1 MDVTTQADA
10 LSFGPFRLSHGG
22 SSLFRYEN
30 DTMLP
35 VRVSSRALAVLKVL
49 VERPAELVSK
59 DEIMA
64 AVWPDTVVEDA
75 NLTVQVS
82 ALRRILDAGRTEGSW
97 IQTISGRGYRFLGQ
111 VTQVPAQRRG
121 PDPSTA
127 RNIVL
132 PHHEPSGQARAATDA
147 PPVDPPPGDARRR
160 RVRVGRTGPLEAFDD
175 LLQLMLSG
183 SRQIVFVT
191 GEAGIGKTTFVEMVV
206 ERISSRGIGVLAGH
220 CTELFG
226 TNEAFLPLIDALT
239 ERCREP
245 DGDAVVQI
253 LRDHSPTWLAQ
264 LPRFMSAGD
273 RASFQ
278 SEIFGATRE
287 RMLREFCDFLEILSA
302 DRPWVVVL
310 EDLHWSDFATL
321 DAIARF
327 ARGERK
333 APVLILATYRPADVL
348 IKGHPVR
355 ALHQDLR
362 VRGHACSELAL
373 ERLSAA
379 DVTEY
384 LERRFGNPGMARVLA
399 DRIFAR
405 TQGQPL
411 FVASLVEDL
420 MARKIILQTDGQWRL
435 APDAAAFP
443 AGLPDDLRDMLSRQ
457 IEHLTVDD
465 QQMLEVAS
473 VGGGEFSAAT
483 VAHAMNRD
491 ALDVEQALE
500 FLAQK
505 GIVLDALGATEWPD
519 GTYTGSYA
527 FHHALYQETL
537 YQRLAPGRRAQLHRR
552 FGEHLE
558 AGCQAQAT
566 DIAPLL
572 AQHFEKGRDFPKAMR
587 YLGEAAASAARRFG
601 NLEAESYL
609 TSALNL
615 AVRLPAE
622 VQSQTRIALLRHRSW
637 ARRSLGD
644 LAGSLEDLNAMI
656 ALAADA
662 GQVRG
667 EINGLMAVSRFCLH
681 ADRRKCLA
689 ANAQALEKS
698 AALDDDVFRALVQG
712 TSASLN
718 LYLKGW
724 RDEDARLC
732 RRSLELTAGAT
743 DHGTLLRRYG
753 IEGILTCWTS
763 EYEACR
769 IAGKNGKDLTRRM
782 GDVFMFVL
790 FNVLE
795 ATALLHLG
803 DWRELRR
810 ETTLA
815 LAMAERNANR
825 PAIVLCQLT
834 LAWLEVEALDF
845 AGARQ
850 RCEDIQEAVF
860 EGNLFAFWFHR
871 AVLAK
876 ACLGLGDHAGALQR
890 IREVLAKLE
899 DEDTDLDFTIYTPF
913 YHCYSEYFLA
923 TGALSEAREQ
933 AEKLYR
939 YSAAAPDRNHLALAY
954 NLMARIALANG
965 DVADAGKHIAD
976 AIATLGQERLPLAAR
991 RVYQTAAAYYAVTGD
1006 DGRAAEYR
1014 SRHEQVVQSLAANF
1028 SGDDP
1033 LRLALLRSL

>member
-1 MDVTTQADA
+1 MDVRTPVDV
-10 LSFGPFRLSHGG
+10 LSFGSFRLAHGG
-22 SSLFRYEN
+22 SSLFRYES
-30 DTMLP
+30 DTLSP
-35 VRVSSRALAVLKVL
+35 IRLSSRALAVLKVL
-49 VERPAELVSK
+49 IERRGELVLK

-75 NLTVQVS
+75 NLTVQIS
-82 ALRRILDAGRTEGSW
+82 ALRRVLDAGRADGSW
-97 IQTISGRGYRFLGQ
+97 IQTISGRGYRFLGE
-111 VTQVPAQRRG
+111 VTQVAAQR
-121 PDPSTA
+121 A
-127 RNIVL
+127 
-132 PHHEPSGQARAATDA
+132 EPERSLTHQAAGHRAAPAHRQEPTSA
-147 PPVDPPPGDARRR
+147 MQAAGDPPQR

-175 LLQLMLSG
+175 LVQRMLTG
-183 SRQIVFVT
+183 NRQVVFVT
-191 GEAGIGKTTFVEMVV
+191 GEAGIGKTTFVEMVT
-206 ERISSRGIGVLAGH
+206 ERISRRGIGILAGH

-245 DGDAVVQI
+245 DGDFVVQI

-264 LPRFMSAGD
+264 MPKFLSAGD
-273 RASFQ
+273 RASFH
-278 SEIFGATRE
+278 SETFGATRE

-333 APVLILATYRPADVL
+333 APVLIVATYRPADVL

-362 VRGHACSELAL
+362 LRGHACSELAL
-373 ERLSAA
+373 ERLSAG

-384 LERRFGNPGMARVLA
+384 LERRFGGAQIAQVLA

-411 FVASLVEDL
+411 FFASLVEDL
-420 MARKIILQTDGQWRL
+420 IAQKIILQTEGQWQI
-435 APDAAAFP
+435 ASDAAFP
-443 AGLPDDLRDMLSRQ
+443 PGLPDDLRDMLIRQ
-457 IEHLTVDD
+457 IEHLTVDE
-465 QQMLEVAS
+465 QHMLEVAS
-473 VGGGEFSAAT
+473 VGGGDFSAAT
-483 VAHAMNRD
+483 VAHAMNKD
-491 ALDVEQALE
+491 SLEVEQALE
-500 FLAQK
+500 SLAQK

-519 GTYTGSYA
+519 GTYSGSYS

-558 AGCQAQAT
+558 AGCLAQAT

-601 NLEAESYL
+601 NLEAVSYL
-609 TSALNL
+609 SRALDL
-615 AVRLPAE
+615 APRLPAGF
-622 VQSQTRIALLRHRSW
+622 QSQTRIALLRHRSW

-644 LAGSLEDLNAMI
+644 LDGSLDDLNDMI

-662 GQVRG
+662 GQLLV

-689 ANAQALEKS
+689 ANALALEKS

-724 RDEDARLC
+724 REEDAQLC
-732 RRSLELTAGAT
+732 RRSLELTAKST

-753 IEGILTCWTS
+753 IEGILTCSIS
-763 EYEACR
+763 EYRACR
-769 IAGKNGKDLTRRM
+769 VAAQHGKDTTRRM

-803 DWRELRR
+803 EWRDLRR

-825 PAIVLCQLT
+825 PAVVLCELT
-834 LAWLEVEALDF
+834 LAWLEVEALDH
-845 AGARQ
+845 AGAKR
-850 RCEDIQEAVF
+850 RCDDIDEAVF
-860 EGNLFAFWFHR
+860 EGNLFAYYFHR

-876 ACLGLGDHAGALQR
+876 ACLGLGDHAGALRR
-890 IREVLAKLE
+890 IHEVLEKLE
-899 DEDTDLDFTIYTPF
+899 LEDGDLDFTIYTQF
-913 YHCYSEYFLA
+913 YHCYCEYSLA
-923 TGALSEAREQ
+923 TGALDHARQQ
-933 AEKLYR
+933 AEKLYK
-939 YSAAAPDRNHLALAY
+939 YSVSAPDRNHLALAY
-954 NLMARIALANG
+954 SLMARIAQAEG
-965 DVADAGKHIAD
+965 DVVVAGTCID
-976 AIATLGQERLPLAAR
+976 RAIATLGHDDLPLAAR
-991 RVYQTAAAYYAVTGD
+991 RVYQAATEYYAFAGD
-1006 DGRAAEYR
+1006 ESRAAECR
-1014 SRHEQVVQSLAANF
+1014 SRHQKVIQTLAANF
-1028 SGDDP
+1028 GDDDP
-1033 LRLALLRSL
+1033 LRQSLLGCIS